1 MINPRGVSMDVI
13 KLQDEVL
20 QRIAAYRHSDRNLH
34 TLQIL
39 YQEKRQ
45 GPIFPKHPKPQN
57 VGV

>member
-1 MINPRGVSMDVI
+1 MDVI